1 MQWQPCLMPAL
12 WSYSLQV
19 ACGSGL
25 VRIYDFLRSDE
36 ISQYPKDRMD
46 RSKKVEPSDVTNGAL
61 DKSDPVAGVLG

>member
-1 MQWQPCLMPAL
+1 MPAL

-46 RSKKVEPSDVTNGAL
+46 RSKKVEPSDVANGAL